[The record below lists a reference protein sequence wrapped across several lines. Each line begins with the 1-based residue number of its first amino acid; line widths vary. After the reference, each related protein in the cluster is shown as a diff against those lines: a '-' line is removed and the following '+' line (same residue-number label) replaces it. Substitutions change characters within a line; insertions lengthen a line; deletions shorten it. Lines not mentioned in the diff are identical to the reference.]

1 MKKELCG
8 CCEGLEKLSPMPPAN
23 RPGLDAFSY
32 RNGIHATLLETM
44 KARLTDLY
52 LEVPFEEGSEEKKR
66 ICPLCNLTTRNA
78 TDPAIALLDAWAIIG
93 DVLTFYQERI
103 ANEGYLRTATERR
116 SILELAR
123 LVGYKLR
130 PGVAA
135 SVYPAFTLEKDYEVE
150 IPVGT
155 RVQSLPGPGELPQSF
170 ETAEP
175 LLSRAEWSELK
186 PRLMRPQYITPG
198 TAEDLETLYFESTAT
213 NLKPNAPVLL
223 VFGKGA
229 DEQVPRWVKS
239 VEAQHAENRT
249 KVILLKAPVQPG
261 YTAFVKAVQQT
272 AARYLNLEAFDVSLD
287 RDMTVK
293 VISVLQKLQTESVS
307 ETPQRVA
314 VLMHE
319 TYLPQLRRQYAIA
332 AEGAYRKLKPW
343 VGGLVEKLEQAE
355 SNLAMATITA
365 VTAVLSDA
373 PGSADSAVASSTI
386 NLAGLLDPLLLA
398 PSKQPANSLR
408 LERTTETTFASKA
421 DTAQRLLTTFKPRLK
436 ETLYRA
442 WAKAEVTPSSKLQNI
457 DALRVKAA
465 PFGHN
470 APLKPA
476 YDSHGAIV
484 GHEEWPLASVVFRL
498 SLSSEESLGYDYFYS
513 PLQALVSITRNAK
526 TLREVVT
533 LQTSQQEPIYLF
545 EGDIRIQITVITTGE
560 GDSIQLSKI
569 IFTVLEQNI
578 ELHMTYG
585 CTLNVKIDGYE
596 RSLSTGQSDALNDPM
611 TGRNIGIEFASSG
624 QTFSLKLETSP
635 ASMVEELRQLLQREV
650 ALDAAYNQI
659 TPGSWVLIVRADQD
673 KQIIR
678 EVESVQTISKAEYGI
693 TGKVTQLVL
702 KDDPSQNWLDSSDQF
717 LSALRNTT
725 IYAQTELLELAEAPI
740 DTTDKPDPV
749 QGDHIELD
757 GLYDGLE
764 SGRWVIV
771 SGERADITGTSGV
784 RASELVMVAGVT
796 QDVQKIVTSAKVT
809 IDRPGDKI
817 HTTIQLANSLAYS
830 YKRDTVT
837 VYGNV
842 VKATHG
848 ETREE
853 VLGSGDGS
861 KELQSFTLSQSPLTH
876 LAAATPA
883 GAESTLV
890 ARVNDVRWHEAGN
903 LFELGPNDRG
913 YITQTDDK
921 DKTTIIFGDGQH
933 GARLPTGPE
942 NVKAMYRF
950 GIGKPGNV
958 AAEKISMLA
967 TKPLGVKG
975 VINPLPATGGADRE
989 NRDQARSNAPLAV
1002 MALDRLV
1009 SVPDYADFARTY
1021 AGIGKASAARLSDGR
1036 RQVVHV
1042 TIAGADDI
1050 PIDTNSDLYKNLC
1063 QALHQ
1068 HGDPYQPIQVDVR
1081 ELMLLVISA
1090 KVRLLPDYQWESV
1103 EPQIRATLL
1112 KTFSFD
1118 RRELGQ
1124 DVLLSELI
1132 SVIQAVKGIAYV
1144 DVDILDKVDESVTPD
1159 ELALL
1164 ANDLKLNKRIVVE
1177 MDRIQTY
1184 HAVERSGEIF
1194 SSVASR
1200 YGIIEDDLRAMNPG
1214 INDPFEVGISLRIPR
1229 TIRPAQLAYLS
1240 PDVTDT
1246 LILQELIS

>member
-1 MKKELCG
+1 
-8 CCEGLEKLSPMPPAN
+8 
-23 RPGLDAFSY
+23 
-32 RNGIHATLLETM
+32 
-44 KARLTDLY
+44 
-52 LEVPFEEGSEEKKR
+52 
-66 ICPLCNLTTRNA
+66 
-78 TDPAIALLDAWAIIG
+78 
-93 DVLTFYQERI
+93 
-103 ANEGYLRTATERR
+103 
-116 SILELAR
+116 
-123 LVGYKLR
+123 
-130 PGVAA
+130 
-135 SVYPAFTLEKDYEVE
+135 
-150 IPVGT
+150 
-155 RVQSLPGPGELPQSF
+155 
-170 ETAEP
+170 
-175 LLSRAEWSELK
+175 
-186 PRLMRPQYITPG
+186 
-198 TAEDLETLYFESTAT
+198 
-213 NLKPNAPVLL
+213 
-223 VFGKGA
+223 
-229 DEQVPRWVKS
+229 
-239 VEAQHAENRT
+239 
-249 KVILLKAPVQPG
+249 
-261 YTAFVKAVQQT
+261 
-272 AARYLNLEAFDVSLD
+272 
-287 RDMTVK
+287 
-293 VISVLQKLQTESVS
+293 
-307 ETPQRVA
+307 
-314 VLMHE
+314 
-319 TYLPQLRRQYAIA
+319 
-332 AEGAYRKLKPW
+332 
-343 VGGLVEKLEQAE
+343 
-355 SNLAMATITA
+355 
-365 VTAVLSDA
+365 
-373 PGSADSAVASSTI
+373 
-386 NLAGLLDPLLLA
+386 
-398 PSKQPANSLR
+398 
-408 LERTTETTFASKA
+408 
-421 DTAQRLLTTFKPRLK
+421 
-436 ETLYRA
+436 
-442 WAKAEVTPSSKLQNI
+442 
-457 DALRVKAA
+457 
-465 PFGHN
+465 
-470 APLKPA
+470 
-476 YDSHGAIV
+476 
-484 GHEEWPLASVVFRL
+484 
-498 SLSSEESLGYDYFYS
+498 
-513 PLQALVSITRNAK
+513 
-526 TLREVVT
+526 
-533 LQTSQQEPIYLF
+533 
-545 EGDIRIQITVITTGE
+545 
-560 GDSIQLSKI
+560 
-569 IFTVLEQNI
+569 
-578 ELHMTYG
+578 
-585 CTLNVKIDGYE
+585 
-596 RSLSTGQSDALNDPM
+596 
-611 TGRNIGIEFASSG
+611 
-624 QTFSLKLETSP
+624 
-635 ASMVEELRQLLQREV
+635 MVEELRQLLQGGV
-650 ALDAAYNQI
+650 ALDASYDQI

-702 KDDPSQNWLDSSDQF
+702 KDDSSQNWLDSSDQF
-717 LSALRNTT
+717 LAALRNTT
-725 IYAQTELLELAEAPI
+725 IYAQSEPLELAEEPI
-740 DTTDKPDPV
+740 NTIDRPV
-749 QGDHIELD
+749 SIEGNRIELD

-771 SGERADITGTSGV
+771 SGERTDITGTSGV
-784 RASELVMVAGVT
+784 RASELVMVASVT
-796 QDVQKIVTSAKVT
+796 QDVQKIQIDDEMTGDERL

-817 HTTIQLANSLAYS
+817 HTTIWLANDLAYT

-848 ETREE
+848 ETRKEI
-853 VLGSGDGS
+853 LGSGDGS

-890 ARVNDVRWHEAGN
+890 VRVNDVSWHEAGN

-921 DKTTIIFGDGQH
+921 DKTTIVFGDGQH

-975 VINPLPATGGADRE
+975 VINPLPATGGAGRE
-989 NRDQARSNAPLAV
+989 TRDQARRNAPLAV

-1050 PIDTNSDLYKNLC
+1050 PIDTNSDLYANLC
-1063 QALHQ
+1063 QALRQ
-1068 HGDPYQPIQVDVR
+1068 YGDPYQPIQLDVR

-1144 DVDILDKVDESVTPD
+1144 DVDILDKMDESITPD

-1184 HAVERSGEIF
+1184 QAVERRGEIF

-1200 YGIIEDDLRAMNPG
+1200 YGIIEDD
-1214 INDPFEVGISLRIPR
+1214 

-1246 LILQELIS
+1246 LILQELTS